1 MLYSS
6 DSGILMKGQAYRFL
20 VMVILVQVTGDDG
33 ISRMSGRA
41 NSRMSRKTSP
51 VPSNPENTHIHKLLF
66 KCAKTCSKP
75 GQQDTHFVLPICA
88 AYTNHLINGW
98 SPTFIYTYGQFTN
111 A

>member
-1 MLYSS
+1 MKKLLEPCQILISYYYYSW
-6 DSGILMKGQAYRFL
+6 
-20 VMVILVQVTGDDG
+20 
-33 ISRMSGRA
+33 A
-41 NSRMSRKTSP
+41 NPRMSRKTSP
-51 VPSNPENTHIHKLLF
+51 VPPVLENAHIHKLLF

-98 SPTFIYTYGQFTN
+98 SATFIYKNGQSTN

>member
-6 DSGILMKGQAYRFL
+6 DSGILMKGQAYRLL
-20 VMVILVQVTGDDG
+20 VMVILAQVVGDVW
-33 ISRMSGRA
+33 ISSMARRA

-51 VPSNPENTHIHKLLF
+51 VPPVLENAHIHKLLF

-75 GQQDTHFVLPICA
+75 GQEDTHFVLPICA

-98 SPTFIYTYGQFTN
+98 SATFIYTNGQSTN